1 MAEDTKDRIL
11 ETALS
16 RRSWMST
23 STASSPEWKK
33 NIKSREHGKSFYG
46 RKGHYGRYHL
56 HHQHREHRA
65 LCTAAFARDRTACVL
80 RCRGGGSISPRVR
93 RSSIWA
99 GSWPVPSR
107 AMPRRRGS
115 EDRDDGACENTYEI
129 RQINKTSPLSNGQ
142 RGILFYII

>member
-1 MAEDTKDRIL
+1 MAEDTKNRIL
-11 ETALS
+11 ETALP
-16 RRSWMST
+16 RR
-23 STASSPEWKK
+23 
-33 NIKSREHGKSFYG
+33 
-46 RKGHYGRYHL
+46 
-56 HHQHREHRA
+56 
-65 LCTAAFARDRTACVL
+65 
-80 RCRGGGSISPRVR
+80 GSISPRVR

-142 RGILFYII
+142 RGCLSLSKNTALS